1 MYFFGVGECS
11 VGNTP
16 DYNSDYAML
25 SNRYGH
31 HSAVVATGS
40 GVSPGSGGSGG
51 GGGEGEINSSATDQ
65 LHYPHLQNN
74 GNGSAG
80 SSVVNSGGP
89 VSSGQLFHAHT
100 IGHFTTPSATY
111 IPGLA

>member
-1 MYFFGVGECS
+1 
-11 VGNTP
+11 
-16 DYNSDYAML
+16 ML
-25 SNRYGH
+25 SNRYH

-51 GGGEGEINSSATDQ
+51 GGGEGEINSSNADQ

-74 GNGSAG
+74 GSGSAG
-80 SSVVNSGGP
+80 SSVVNSGS

-100 IGHFTTPSATY
+100 LGHFTTPSATY